1 MVIKAAD
8 EFKDK
13 TTAINQ
19 ANSSRLQNGD
29 ADSLSET
36 PASPSL
42 ARWNGTCRARISRK
56 CCVRLTGQCNYEN
69 VESGQPDSQ
78 ITIGICFAGYALL
91 LCRLCCSNDETC
103 FAAGGF
109 GEHWFAISPSGRPHD
124 RRFDRTELRSV
135 DFNLSSGMTARIQI
149 RKHEAL
155 PGSGSFEV
163 RFADGRE
170 SVFFY
175 FDDVA
180 SRRLQPEL
188 LTSQEALE
196 QAKALARAERGK
208 GI

>member
-1 MVIKAAD
+1 
-8 EFKDK
+8 
-13 TTAINQ
+13 
-19 ANSSRLQNGD
+19 
-29 ADSLSET
+29 
-36 PASPSL
+36 
-42 ARWNGTCRARISRK
+42 
-56 CCVRLTGQCNYEN
+56 
-69 VESGQPDSQ
+69 
-78 ITIGICFAGYALL
+78 
-91 LCRLCCSNDETC
+91 
-103 FAAGGF
+103 
-109 GEHWFAISPSGRPHD
+109 
-124 RRFDRTELRSV
+124 
-135 DFNLSSGMTARIQI
+135 MTARIQI

-155 PGSGSFEV
+155 PGSGSVEV